1 MFEHNPF
8 KTRFLNSNLIKG
20 SEIIT
25 AYRVGDFVD
34 LCEGP
39 HINNT
44 SSIKSFK
51 ILKNSS
57 SYWLGDAKNESLQR
71 IYGISFTSKDQ
82 MKTHLKFL
90 EEAEKN
96 DH

>member
-1 MFEHNPF
+1 MFEHNIF
-8 KTRFLNSNLIKG
+8 KTRFLESNSIN
-20 SEIIT
+20 SDIIT
-25 AYRVGDFVD
+25 AYWVGDFVD

-57 SYWLGDAKNESLQR
+57 SYWLGDAKNESL
-71 IYGISFTSKDQ
+71 
-82 MKTHLKFL
+82 
-90 EEAEKN
+90 
-96 DH
+96 